1 MTAAIIRND
10 TWYEEFKSEL
20 PHERLRRCRKHYGW
34 NQEELAF
41 RAGISQ
47 TSLSKIEACRTQ
59 PTIKT
64 LSKLE
69 EALNLPTGYL
79 YAEAISKSDK
89 HNLQLVEAVI
99 REIRENKFS
108 NEQIENIMFSVQE
121 YSRLNKYLVPS

>member
-47 TSLSKIEACRTQ
+47 TSLSKIEACKT
-59 PTIKT
+59 PHTI
-64 LSKLE
+64 
-69 EALNLPTGYL
+69 YL
-79 YAEAISKSDK
+79 YAEAISKFDK
-89 HNLQLVEAVI
+89 SNSQLVEAVI